1 MSDTKAESK
10 APKQAAYNK
19 NDKTK
24 DVRSTNIQAAKG
36 LLYLI
41 QQLRIVSER
50 VWVQE
55 EWTRWSK
62 IAGAKHWL
70 PTMEPLS
77 YRKWMLCTQQ
87 PKW

>member
-36 LLYLI
+36 LFYSI
-41 QQLRIVSER
+41 QQLPIVSEL
-50 VWVQE
+50 VLVQE
-55 EWTRWSK
+55 EWIR
-62 IAGAKHWL
+62 
-70 PTMEPLS
+70 
-77 YRKWMLCTQQ
+77 
-87 PKW
+87 

>member
-36 LLYLI
+36 FCPVI
-41 QQLRIVSER
+41 QPSLTVSEPA
-50 VWVQE
+50 WVPE
-55 EWTRWSK
+55 AWTR
-62 IAGAKHWL
+62 
-70 PTMEPLS
+70 
-77 YRKWMLCTQQ
+77 
-87 PKW
+87 

>member
-36 LLYLI
+36 
-41 QQLRIVSER
+41 
-50 VWVQE
+50 
-55 EWTRWSK
+55 
-62 IAGAKHWL
+62 
-70 PTMEPLS
+70 
-77 YRKWMLCTQQ
+77 
-87 PKW
+87 